1 MCNFATKRKINLF
14 INQKLVLM
22 KIFNKF
28 LALAVIMLLGFG
40 WASAEVVENYT
51 VDFNTTIST
60 TPSDFRVAPGWRHI
74 VPQRAGTYTY
84 NSTAGVDD
92 SGTLKCVQYSTS
104 YVDALVT
111 PKLTGSASLQVKVSS
126 SSPYSATFKAYKV
139 VEEDGVFSLGDE
151 IVSKTCSDQ
160 TQGFYT
166 YEDYTYTFYWVNVEM
181 ANLDNERIALVGNNV
196 YIDNL
201 VVNGSAEIELMSSLT
216 ISRDGYTE
224 WVYPNCDSDNNFSVV
239 LPSFKVTNSGEC
251 TITAGTEGYN
261 VTFCPQNHPETV
273 LYTYDIPVDLA
284 VGEEHVLPEITFT
297 MSYDD
302 LVAYS
307 TNGNGRLRID
317 PYENIT
323 GTTATGNWYQPNP
336 YLPGMTVKNGNSVLS
351 SGNTT
356 FGAFGMISEDATK
369 TITINST
376 GAAPLVAT
384 LAVPEGFTASA
395 TDINLANGETLDVD
409 ITLSAAT
416 PGIFSGNLIISG
428 EGIDDFILP
437 LSGTV
442 LDSSKFFEDF
452 QNESSASI
460 APVGWWNMTDVWSK
474 TTNTSSYY
482 PNNYMQ
488 SASASTPGKL
498 VTPLLRVTEGEKM
511 TFDGARRSSSTGDDY
526 FIKVYYSTDR
536 AEWTLVKTV
545 PATDMQQSTGNDGK
559 FTTFVVEDIPAGE
572 YYIAFE
578 SGYCMLDNVY
588 GFELVPVEH
597 DVVIKSV
604 NIPTTGKQ
612 NDDYNAS
619 VVLQNLLEQEESCD
633 ASFVL
638 GSQAEFTSPVEI
650 AARSTATVNFALVPN
665 VPGTWE
671 AMASFTWD
679 DDYEVATDEVDVTIT
694 EETAEKLVEVSDEN
708 YPNKST
714 SSSSPVNLVYE
725 NSESMSIY
733 TAAQLGLN
741 VGDKITSLTWRGY
754 KAGDDHT
761 TQVSVWIGSTDATS
775 LTASDYSGSLLP
787 TNGMTEAYN
796 APYTF
801 VKGGS
806 SSAMIDMLKI
816 DLAEPFVYQG
826 GNLCIVV
833 RSQHI
838 SDSYKS
844 VTFESFPYSLTGQ
857 CVSHRT
863 DSGDMNDA
871 TALAAASYS
880 TSNLPIV
887 TFGVKMEPATVSGIV
902 TDEDGNPLEGVYI
915 EAESVTAEP
924 TGNGAP
930 RLAATAGPVA
940 YQTVTDADG
949 AYTLPI
955 IQTDKQYNITY
966 SLDGYNDE
974 VIENVDLSNGTL
986 TQNVT
991 LTREKFAIEI
1001 ECGANGTAETNPAN
1015 EAAAGTEVVVTV
1027 TPDNGYAIDQITVI
1041 DEDEEEIDLI
1051 PGDELNTFTFEMPM
1065 GDVTVIVT
1073 FKLDEVTGVNDL
1085 NAASI
1090 QSVKYYNV
1098 AGMASDKPFDG
1109 MNIVVTRNVDG
1120 TVKVQKVMF

>member
-40 WASAEVVENYT
+40 WASAEEVENYT

-84 NSTAGVDD
+84 SSTAGVDD

-224 WVYPNCDSDNNFSVV
+224 WIYPNCDSDNNFSVV

-302 LVAYS
+302 LVAHS

-323 GTTATGNWYQPNP
+323 GTTATGNWYQPKP
-336 YLPGMTVKNGNSVLS
+336 YLPGMTVKNGNTTID

-376 GAAPLVAT
+376 GAAPLVASI
-384 LAVPEGFTASA
+384 AMPVGFTASV
-395 TDINLANGETLDVD
+395 TDINLAAGESQDVD

-511 TFDGARRSSSTGDDY
+511 TFDGARRSGSTGDEY
-526 FIKVYYSTDR
+526 NIKVYYSTDR

-619 VVLQNLLEQEESCD
+619 VVLQNLLDQEESCD

-650 AARSTATVNFALVPN
+650 GARSTATVNFALVPN
-665 VPGTWE
+665 VPGEWE
-671 AMASFTWD
+671 AQASFTWD
-679 DDYEVATDEVDVTIT
+679 DDYEVATDNIDVTIA
-694 EETAEKLVEVSDEN
+694 EETAESLVEVTAEGSVKTTTSNAPLNLN
-708 YPNKST
+708 YN
-714 SSSSPVNLVYE
+714 
-725 NSESMSIY
+725 NSETVSIY
-733 TAAQLGLN
+733 NATQLGLAA
-741 VGDKITSLTWRGY
+741 GAEITSITWKGY
-754 KAGDDHT
+754 KTADTHT
-761 TQVSVWIGSTDATS
+761 THVTVWVE
-775 LTASDYSGSLLP
+775 
-787 TNGMTEAYN
+787 NTEAELVQTNDEINKDAMTMVYDG
-796 APYTF
+796 PYTF
-801 VKGGS
+801 EKGGS
-806 SSAMIDMLKI
+806 SSDMIEMLKI
-816 DLAEPFVYQG
+816 NFAEPFAYT
-826 GNLCIVV
+826 GNSLRVVV
-833 RSQHI
+833 RSTKI
-838 SDSYKS
+838 EDTYKYVS
-844 VTFESFPYSLTGQ
+844 FESFSYENPATQCIGRQTDTGDENNTSSLDGLVWGT
-857 CVSHRT
+857 R
-863 DSGDMNDA
+863 
-871 TALAAASYS
+871 SY
-880 TSNLPIV
+880 LPVI
-887 TFGVKMEPATVSGIV
+887 TLGVKMEPATVSGVV
-902 TDEDGNPLEGVYI
+902 TDEEGNPLEGVYV
-915 EAESVTAEP
+915 EAESVEAAP
-924 TGNGAP
+924 AGDGAP

-974 VIENVDLSNGTL
+974 VIENVDLSNGAI

-991 LTREKFAIEI
+991 LTREMFAIEI
-1001 ECGANGTAETNPAN
+1001 ECGENGSAETNPAD

-1051 PGDELNTFTFEMPM
+1051 PGNELNTFTFEMPM

>member
-51 VDFNTTIST
+51 FDFNKPIAVSS
-60 TPSDFRVAPGWRHI
+60 PDFQVASGWGHI
-74 VPQRAGTYTY
+74 VKATSSVYSY
-84 NSTAGVDD
+84 SESAGVENTGALYLGQPYGITFATAEGSALD
-92 SGTLKCVQYSTS
+92 CV
-104 YVDALVT
+104 VT
-111 PKLTGSASLQVKVSS
+111 PKLTGSATLQIKSGS
-126 SSPYSATFKAYKV
+126 YSGAFRAFKV
-139 VEEDGVFSLGDE
+139 VEGTEGELSVGEEVVTKTREDLYNQGWQTISFEGLDGD
-151 IVSKTCSDQ
+151 
-160 TQGFYT
+160 
-166 YEDYTYTFYWVNVEM
+166 
-181 ANLDNERIALVGNNV
+181 RIALAGYYC

-201 VVNGSAEIELMSSLT
+201 VVTGSAEYEFMNALKMERNGSTS
-216 ISRDGYTE
+216 
-224 WVYPNCDSDNNFSVV
+224 WKYPNCDVNNKFSVTMTG
-239 LPSFKVTNSGEC
+239 FKVTNVGDK
-251 TITAGTEGYN
+251 TITVGTEGYN
-261 VTFCPQNHPETV
+261 VTFCPQGKPEV
-273 LYTYDIPVDLA
+273 VFATYDIPVDLA
-284 VGEEHVLPEITFT
+284 VGETYEIPDFEIT
-297 MSYDD
+297 D
-302 LVAYS
+302 LDYETVYANNS
-307 TNGNGRLRID
+307 TRVRID
-317 PYENIT
+317 AFENIT
-323 GTTATGNWYQPNP
+323 GTTATGDWFQANP
-336 YLPGMTVKNGNSVLS
+336 YLPGMTVKNGNTTLE

-754 KAGDDHT
+754 KTGDDHT

-902 TDEDGNPLEGVYI
+902 TDEEGNPLEGVYI

-955 IQTDKQYNITY
+955 IQSDKQYNITY